1 MSDTDYLSSAL
12 DKVSDLVDDALNS
25 KNFQDLG
32 ESVGRAVKSAT
43 DGAKGA
49 VRGFAE
55 GFAGNEERQDAGRP
69 ALNINDYFAPEKSS
83 IGPKI
88 AAVIGAAG
96 AFLFG
101 LTTIGAVLAAFHGG
115 SIMVATAITAGVITA
130 CNVMVVLWGFRKA
143 KRTDRYNA
151 YRRMLF
157 PRLYMNV
164 SEIAKNVGISEEETV
179 RELGN
184 WIADGS
190 IRQGHFDENRTCI
203 IASDE
208 LYAQYQTLARR
219 ETEEKKK
226 QYAREQAESA
236 IAPEVRDMLDKGHAF
251 LAELDSA
258 DDKIRDESVRGN
270 VLRME
275 EVIRKILEEVQK
287 RPELA
292 PKLAMFM
299 TYYLPTSVKLV
310 KAYADMENQ
319 PVRGDNIVTSQ
330 KEIADSLG
338 TINDAYENLLD
349 SFFADTAVD
358 VASDISVMKT
368 MMKQQ
373 GLTED
378 DLSAV
383 GRAGRDA
390 AEHQIAAH

>member
-1 MSDTDYLSSAL
+1 
-12 DKVSDLVDDALNS
+12 
-25 KNFQDLG
+25 
-32 ESVGRAVKSAT
+32 
-43 DGAKGA
+43 
-49 VRGFAE
+49 
-55 GFAGNEERQDAGRP
+55 
-69 ALNINDYFAPEKSS
+69 
-83 IGPKI
+83 
-88 AAVIGAAG
+88 
-96 AFLFG
+96 
-101 LTTIGAVLAAFHGG
+101 
-115 SIMVATAITAGVITA
+115 
-130 CNVMVVLWGFRKA
+130 
-143 KRTDRYNA
+143 
-151 YRRMLF
+151 
-157 PRLYMNV
+157 
-164 SEIAKNVGISEEETV
+164 
-179 RELGN
+179 
-184 WIADGS
+184 
-190 IRQGHFDENRTCI
+190 
-203 IASDE
+203 
-208 LYAQYQTLARR
+208 
-219 ETEEKKK
+219 
-226 QYAREQAESA
+226 
-236 IAPEVRDMLDKGHAF
+236 MLDKGHAF